1 MVRNLYSHL
10 PICPRWQGTRWEGA
24 FLHANFAWYMFAETR
39 THLFAVLIP
48 QDFGYLHAPPFTL
61 RWQTLK
67 LLVLPAFRALV
78 SMIPMFY
85 LLFSGLRGLGWNW
98 ILPKPLLQGLP
109 LTSQHVST
117 VLFPLFY
124 STDIYLGFTRESL
137 MVMCTIVSP
146 FVCFFLNPLH
156 VRSPYAFQIYTTS
169 DADTCK

>member
-10 PICPRWQGTRWEGA
+10 PICSRWKGTRWEGA
-24 FLHANFAWYMFAETR
+24 FLHANFAWYLFAETSA
-39 THLFAVLIP
+39 HLFAVLIP